1 MPNFTAFLYFVPNI
15 LPRIVGLDMN
25 INIVNVKSVSVE
37 AQFMKRLNN
46 IEAEFKK
53 SVAYKKSV

>member
-1 MPNFTAFLYFVPNI
+1 
-15 LPRIVGLDMN
+15 MN